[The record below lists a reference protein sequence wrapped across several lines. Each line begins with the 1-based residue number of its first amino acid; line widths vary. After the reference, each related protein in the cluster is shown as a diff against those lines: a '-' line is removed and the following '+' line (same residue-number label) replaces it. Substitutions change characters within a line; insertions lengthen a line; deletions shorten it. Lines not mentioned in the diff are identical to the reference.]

1 MRLRYVFKGTKE
13 ELKLNPN
20 VGTFSWF
27 LHRITGLLLLFYL
40 FTHMWVLGSANK
52 GAEAFNQRLS
62 AVQTPLFHF
71 LEIGLILVIFY
82 HMVNGLSI
90 TLMDFANISS
100 KHKSLVMAVVLVF
113 AILAI
118 VSLSVMLPRVF
129 TSHASLGGLV

>member
-1 MRLRYVFKGTKE
+1 MRIKYVFKGTKE

-62 AVQTPLFHF
+62 DVQTPLFHF

-82 HMVNGLSI
+82 QMVNGLSI
-90 TLMDFANISS
+90 TVMDFADISS
-100 KHKSLVMAVVLVF
+100 KHKSLVIAVVLVF

-118 VSLSVMLPRVF
+118 ISLSVMLPRVF

>member
-1 MRLRYVFKGTKE
+1 MRIRYVFKGTKE
-13 ELKLNPN
+13 ELKLNQN

-62 AVQTPLFHF
+62 SVQTPLFHF

-100 KHKSLVMAVVLVF
+100 KHKSLVVAVVLVF

-118 VSLSVMLPRVF
+118 VSLSVMIPRLF
-129 TSHASLGGLV
+129 APHISTGGLA

>member
-1 MRLRYVFKGTKE
+1 MRIKYVFKGTKE

-62 AVQTPLFHF
+62 DVQTPLFHF

-90 TLMDFANISS
+90 TVMDFADISS
-100 KHKSLVMAVVLVF
+100 KHKSLVIAVVLVF

-118 VSLSVMLPRVF
+118 ISLSVMLPRVF